1 MSEVAK
7 LIKKRRIELG
17 MTLEDVAKKVG
28 VGRST
33 VRKWEEGMIK
43 SIKSD
48 KLEALADVLK
58 ISPVELV
65 PGAKKKMSFRKAMIN
80 VTHEAGAFAEPYN
93 LKQLKADVRAG
104 YGVQRVKVIKVEA
117 DPTLNA
123 MLNVWKVSDPKAK
136 EAAVKMLETM
146 ADIKK

>member
-7 LIKKRRIELG
+7 LIKRRRIELG
-17 MTLEDVAKKVG
+17 MSLEDVAKKVG

-48 KLEALADVLK
+48 KLEALADALH
-58 ISPVELV
+58 ISPAQLV
-65 PGAKKKMSFRKAMIN
+65 PGRKKSFRQMTIN
-80 VTHEAGAFAEPYN
+80 AIREVGSFAEPISF
-93 LKQLKADVRAG
+93 KSARASIGEG
-104 YGVQRVKVIKVEA
+104 YGIKEVKVVKVEA

>member
-7 LIKKRRIELG
+7 LIKRKRIELG
-17 MTLEDVAKKVG
+17 MSLEDVAKLVG

-48 KLEALADVLK
+48 KLGALADALHL
-58 ISPVELV
+58 SPTELV
-65 PGAKKKMSFRKAMIN
+65 PGKKKSFRQLTVNAIQE
-80 VTHEAGAFAEPYN
+80 VGTFAEPIN
-93 LKQLKADVRAG
+93 FKPARASIKTG
-104 YGVQRVKVIKVEA
+104 HAIKEVKVVKVNA

-123 MLNVWKVSDPKAK
+123 MMKVWKVSDPRAK

-146 ADIKK
+146 ANVKK

>member
-1 MSEVAK
+1 MSEVAS
-7 LIKKRRIELG
+7 LIKRRRIELG
-17 MTLEDVAKKVG
+17 MSLEDVAKRVG

-48 KLEALADVLK
+48 KLEALADALQL
-58 ISPVELV
+58 SPAELV
-65 PGAKKKMSFRKAMIN
+65 PGKKKPFVKQMAFRTLRN
-80 VTHEAGAFAEPYN
+80 VEPFADPVMF
-93 LKQLKADVRAG
+93 KSTRARVNTG
-104 YGVQRVKVIKVEA
+104 YGIKEVKVVKVEA

-123 MLNVWKVSDPKAK
+123 MLKVWKVSNPKAK

>member
-1 MSEVAK
+1 MSEVAN
-7 LIKKRRIELG
+7 LIKKRRLELG
-17 MTLEDVAKKVG
+17 MSLEDVAKKVG

-48 KLEALADVLK
+48 KLNAIAEALDL
-58 ISPVELV
+58 SPAELV
-65 PGAKKKMSFRKAMIN
+65 PGKKKSFKEMIIN
-80 VTHEAGAFAEPYN
+80 SSREVGAFAEPTN
-93 LKQLKADVRAG
+93 IKRLKTDIKNG
-104 YGVQRVKVIKVEA
+104 YGIKEVKVVKVMA

-123 MLNVWKVSDPKAK
+123 MLKVWKVSDPKAK